1 MAGLAKKIGKSG
13 RLRRSCQLAD
23 LPIGPVPAIC
33 EVLPEA
39 EFHAFKR
46 RCEWAA
52 AATVLLAALL
62 PLRTYADSIYF
73 TYLNAKVEVPTTAQ
87 LTGGTTTSV
96 TATETFNA
104 RTTANPST
112 SFSTTYG
119 AGGSIT
125 GTFTG
130 TFGIAPFDQYG
141 GAGGIGKYITT
152 SSSTGYSLKFT
163 NTAAVGGV
171 NYFGVNVMALDAGN
185 NLDILKGGVRLA
197 TFNAGVL
204 KSAVGACPN
213 TNNPYC
219 GNPTTAQNAGEQY
232 AFLNIFDVP
241 GYFDELRIS
250 ETGGGFEADNFT
262 AGFRQANALF
272 GTYIEVPEP
281 ASALLLLPGLMGLM
295 LWRRRAAAAGF

>member
-1 MAGLAKKIGKSG
+1 M
-13 RLRRSCQLAD
+13 
-23 LPIGPVPAIC
+23 
-33 EVLPEA
+33 
-39 EFHAFKR
+39 
-46 RCEWAA
+46 
-52 AATVLLAALL
+52 
-62 PLRTYADSIYF
+62 
-73 TYLNAKVEVPTTAQ
+73 
-87 LTGGTTTSV
+87 
-96 TATETFNA
+96 
-104 RTTANPST
+104 
-112 SFSTTYG
+112 
-119 AGGSIT
+119 
-125 GTFTG
+125 
-130 TFGIAPFDQYG
+130 
-141 GAGGIGKYITT
+141 
-152 SSSTGYSLKFT
+152 KFT

-204 KSAVGACPN
+204 KSKVGNCPD

-219 GNPTTAQNAGEQY
+219 GNPSTAQNAGEQY
-232 AFLNIFDVP
+232 AFLNIFDVS

-272 GTYIEVPEP
+272 GNYIEVPEP